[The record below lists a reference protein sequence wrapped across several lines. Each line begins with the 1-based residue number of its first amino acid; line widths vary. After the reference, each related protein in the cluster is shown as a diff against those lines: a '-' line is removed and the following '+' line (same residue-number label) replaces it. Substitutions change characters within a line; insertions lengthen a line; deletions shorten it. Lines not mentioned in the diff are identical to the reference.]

1 MCDSLLSWLFTRASF
16 HPLSKF
22 VLVIAWPL
30 GHTAMSIPK
39 FGAPCSWHGALRCCL
54 RFSSE
59 PVEINS
65 PTAQWKNQP
74 LQFQAFSSWSC
85 CLFPLWP
92 AHLCQPQSTPWPG
105 HSQGQV
111 QWRLIVPQGLFSFV
125 FLLLLVVVFIPCIS
139 FPWFVL
145 STGNSSPCVIVV
157 STTPSLV
164 LNL

>member
-1 MCDSLLSWLFTRASF
+1 MCDSLLSSSFTRASC

-22 VLVIAWPL
+22 VRVIAWAL
-30 GHTAMSIPK
+30 GHTGMSMPN
-39 FGAPCSWHGALRCCL
+39 FGAPWSWHGALRCCL
-54 RFSSE
+54 RFLLWI
-59 PVEINS
+59 VEVHG
-65 PTAQWKNQP
+65 PTAQWKNQLP
-74 LQFQAFSSWSC
+74 QFKAFSSWSC

-92 AHLCQPQSTPWPG
+92 AHLCQPQSTPRPG
-105 HSQGQV
+105 YSQGQV
-111 QWRLIVPQGLFSFV
+111 QWRLIVPQRLFSFV
-125 FLLLLVVVFIPCIS
+125 FLLLLVVVFIPCVS